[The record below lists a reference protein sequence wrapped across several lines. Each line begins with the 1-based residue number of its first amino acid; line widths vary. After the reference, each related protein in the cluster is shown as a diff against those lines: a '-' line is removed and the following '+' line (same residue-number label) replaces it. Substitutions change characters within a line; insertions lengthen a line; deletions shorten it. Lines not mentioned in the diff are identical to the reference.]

1 MRAGMCRIALGCI
14 SICAGAVAYAD
25 EVPFSEHSSV
35 ADSVLDEV
43 RGGFEMPASL
53 LASMTLE
60 RSAYLNGELVVHRS
74 ATIPDIAHMTAEQAT
89 AMAEVTGTIVIQN
102 GPNNTFDVADL
113 GAASTVIQNTLS
125 DQHLV
130 TLTTLSVEVN
140 SLGTYREMNFQDG
153 LRDTLALTG
162 VP

>member
-1 MRAGMCRIALGCI
+1 MRARICRVALGCI
-14 SICAGAVAYAD
+14 SIGLGAIAYAD
-25 EVPFSEHSSV
+25 EDSFSEDASV
-35 ADSVLDEV
+35 ADNVLDEV
-43 RGGFEMPASL
+43 RGGFEMPTSL

-60 RSAYLNGELVVHRS
+60 RSAYLNGELVVSRS

-130 TLTTLSVEVN
+130 TLTTLSVQVT

-153 LRDTLALTG
+153 LRDSLAMAG
-162 VP
+162 VR

>member
-1 MRAGMCRIALGCI
+1 MRASIYRVALGCI
-14 SICAGAVAYAD
+14 CIGLGAMAYAD
-25 EVPFSEHSSV
+25 EIPFSKELSV
-35 ADSVLDEV
+35 ADAVLDEV
-43 RGGFEMPASL
+43 RGGFEMPTAL

-60 RSAYLNGELVVHRS
+60 RSVYLNGELVVNRS

-113 GAASTVIQNTLS
+113 GPASTVIQNTLS

-140 SLGTYREMNFQDG
+140 SLGAYREMNFQDG
-153 LRDTLALTG
+153 LRDTVALTG
-162 VP
+162 VR